1 LLVTFYAAMALSG
14 LAVELLFQAIGLA
27 PTERHA
33 KIVEASVTWNYTTIL
48 NIVFLALAALL
59 VWRFLATGG
68 LPMLKM
74 MNTPP
79 DRSAHAHHSSH

>member
-1 LLVTFYAAMALSG
+1 MLVTFYAAMALSG

-33 KIVEASVTWNYTTIL
+33 KIVEASITWNYTTIL
-48 NIVFLALAALL
+48 NVGFLAVAALL

-74 MNTPP
+74 MNTPANQ
-79 DRSAHAHHSSH
+79 STLTTSSH

>member
-1 LLVTFYAAMALSG
+1 MVLLCRDGAIG

-33 KIVEASVTWNYTTIL
+33 KIVEASITWNYTTIL
-48 NIVFLALAALL
+48 NIGFLALAALL
-59 VWRFLATGG
+59 VWRFVATGG

-74 MNTPP
+74 MNTPANQST
-79 DRSAHAHHSSH
+79 RTTSSH